1 MDEEEAEFLQGLR
14 ETFRAEA
21 LDHLQAIL
29 RGLDELKGAA
39 NDEER
44 RQVGERL
51 LRQAHSLKG
60 AARVVNLREVEL
72 RSQSLETS
80 FSQIRAGLSVP
91 SPQELD
97 RYYADMDELFTRIS
111 DITPAAAGT
120 TPPGLVRAERPAN
133 GTQRR
138 GPEETVRVP
147 AALLDELYREVRDLL
162 PVVHGG
168 HEVETG
174 IRGLLAA
181 GHDAARATEELSR
194 SGLRYRLQ
202 RLDQAARDDRRG
214 LRNRIEDLLALTYSA
229 LLTPASGL
237 LDAMARAARDQARAA
252 GKEIDVALG
261 GGDLEIDRHLLD
273 ALIDPLVHLV
283 TNTVVHGIEAPA
295 ERRRLGKPARGRLS
309 IAISLRSGRLVEVRV
324 ADDGAG
330 IDTAAVRAAAV
341 ERGLIDAEAAA
352 ALPDRTAQRLA
363 FYSGVSTS
371 PLTLAAGRGVG
382 LAAVRERVEQLG
394 GRLAVE
400 STRGRGTTVT
410 MTLPM
415 TLLTLRG
422 LIVRIGSEHA
432 VVPFY
437 YLLEVLSRP
446 AEAVVA
452 VQGGSA
458 VAFEGR
464 LVPLMHLADVLERP
478 RAPPTDDRLRIVL
491 VETSPGSWGF
501 VVDEVVGEEMLY
513 VQAFGAPLARVRN
526 IAGATILPD
535 GLPAPVLHAPDLV
548 RSAIARVGSGASAI
562 GAPATEEPPSR
573 ILVVEDSITARTLLR
588 TIFTGAGYE
597 VETATD
603 GLDAWN
609 LLAVRPFD
617 LVVTDLDMPVMDG
630 FTLTRRIR
638 QDPGLSALPVV
649 LVTALDSRA
658 DRERGMAAG
667 ANAFVVKSSFEQSD
681 LLEMVRRLL

>member
-1 MDEEEAEFLQGLR
+1 MDEGDAGFLQGLR

-21 LDHLQAIL
+21 FEHLQAIV
-29 RGLDELKGAA
+29 RALDELKDAVE
-39 NDEER
+39 DEER
-44 RQVGERL
+44 RRIGERL
-51 LRQAHSLKG
+51 LREAHSLKG
-60 AARVVNLREVEL
+60 AARAVNHREVEL
-72 RSQSLETS
+72 RSQSLETA
-80 FSQIRAGLSVP
+80 FSRIRAGLAVP
-91 SPQELD
+91 SPQETD
-97 RYYADMDELFTRIS
+97 RYYADVDELFARIS
-111 DITPAAAGT
+111 EVTPPAAEPA
-120 TPPGLVRAERPAN
+120 PPARAEAVADQAPRPGSA
-133 GTQRR
+133 
-138 GPEETVRVP
+138 EAVRVP

-162 PVVHGG
+162 PVV
-168 HEVETG
+168 
-174 IRGLLAA
+174 RGERELESAVRDLLAA
-181 GHDAARATEELSR
+181 GPEATEAQSP
-194 SGLRYRLQ
+194 GALRYRLQ
-202 RLDQAARDDRRG
+202 RLEQAARTGRRG
-214 LRNRIEDLLALTYSA
+214 LLNRVEDLLALTYTA

-237 LDAMARAARDQARAA
+237 LDAMARTAREQARFA
-252 GKEIDVALG
+252 GRELDVALA
-261 GGDLEIDRHLLD
+261 GGDLEIDRYLLD
-273 ALIDPLVHLV
+273 ALVDPLVHLV
-283 TNTVVHGIEAPA
+283 TNAVVHGIEPPA

-309 IAISLRSGRLVEVRV
+309 IAVSLRPGRLVEVRV

-341 ERGLIDAEAAA
+341 ERGLIDPEVAA
-352 ALPDRTAQRLA
+352 ALPDRTAHRLA

-371 PLTLAAGRGVG
+371 PLTLVAGRGVG
-382 LAAVRERVEQLG
+382 LAAVRERIEQLG

-400 STRGRGTTVT
+400 STRGRGTTFT

-458 VAFEGR
+458 VAFEER
-464 LVPLMHLADVLERP
+464 LIPLVHLADVLERP
-478 RAPPTDDRLRIVL
+478 RAPPRDDRVRIVL
-491 VETSPGSWGF
+491 VETSPGTWGF
-501 VVDEVVGEEMLY
+501 VVDEVVGEETLY

-526 IAGATILPD
+526 VAGATILPD

-548 RSAIARVGSGASAI
+548 RSAIARTGTGAAAI
-562 GAPATEEPPSR
+562 GAPPAEEPPAR
-573 ILVVEDSITARTLLR
+573 VLVVEDSITARTLLR

-597 VETATD
+597 VETAAD

-609 LLAVRPFD
+609 RLAVRPFD

-681 LLEMVRRLL
+681 LLEVVRRLL